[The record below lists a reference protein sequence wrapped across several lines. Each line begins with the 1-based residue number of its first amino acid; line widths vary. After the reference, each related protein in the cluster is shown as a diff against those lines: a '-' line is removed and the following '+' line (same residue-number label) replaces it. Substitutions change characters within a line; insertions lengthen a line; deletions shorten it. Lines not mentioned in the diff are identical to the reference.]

1 MRRSSIIPQYVE
13 NIPEKLDEGVL
24 YICERYHIAA
34 HKCCCGCGQEVITAL
49 TPADWSLRKENDLV
63 TLFPSIGN
71 WSFPCQSHY
80 WIKRNKVVWSSAMT
94 KKEIERVRARDSA
107 DKQAYI
113 ASVNYKKEKI
123 QKSPIV
129 NVKKVDSIY
138 EVLVK
143 ILRIVKKWWN

>member
-94 KKEIERVRARDSA
+94 KKEIESLLDVSHHIGTASIRA
-107 DKQAYI
+107 
-113 ASVNYKKEKI
+113 KKLVKEI
-123 QKSPIV
+123 QK
-129 NVKKVDSIY
+129 
-138 EVLVK
+138 VLK
-143 ILRIVKKWWN
+143 